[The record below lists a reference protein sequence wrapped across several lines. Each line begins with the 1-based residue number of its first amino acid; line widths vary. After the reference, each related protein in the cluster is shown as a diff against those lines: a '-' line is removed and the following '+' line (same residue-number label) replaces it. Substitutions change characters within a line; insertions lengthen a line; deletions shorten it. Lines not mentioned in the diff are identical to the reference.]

1 MTNINKILVILAATA
16 TVSMCASVAVPAA
29 EVPKLHGFVEA
40 DIGLK
45 VNDDKLASKNGYN
58 MAEQRSQ
65 FKLRYFPDEFAI
77 LKQWNTEIFF
87 KTDVLIDEY
96 TEQPKWWG
104 PRELYIA
111 FTPFSF
117 ADVKIGEQILT
128 WGTGDYIFINDQ
140 FPKDYVSFIIGR
152 DDEYL
157 KLPSYAGRL
166 TLSGKLASLDL
177 VAIPA
182 FTSNNVPKGRRISFF
197 DPLFGRVV
205 GAQSDRFFREPP
217 MKINNTEV
225 AARLYETVNSYE
237 WAFYYN
243 HGFYKSPVGY
253 KNQQTGELYYPELD
267 VYGASVQGPVPA
279 VGGIANF
286 EAGFLDSKEDDYA
299 KNRLVQGSTMQY
311 LIGYKRGFKNDF
323 EAGLQYYIIQMLHY
337 TAYKN
342 SLLPGDLQ
350 DDKAYQ
356 QYTLRFTK
364 LFANQT
370 VNASLF
376 VFYSPVD
383 KDVYLRPSLSW
394 KAADAWSLIIGGNI
408 FLGNQDNADW
418 GQYKGD
424 SNVYSRLRYSY

>member
-1 MTNINKILVILAATA
+1 MDMKRIFLILLAAA
-16 TVSMCASVAVPAA
+16 ICADTHAFAS
-29 EVPKLHGFVEA
+29 ETPKLHGFVETG
-40 DIGLK
+40 IGLK
-45 VNDDKLASKNGYN
+45 VNDDKLAAKNGYN
-58 MAEQRSQ
+58 MAEQRAQ
-65 FKLRYFPDEFAI
+65 FKLRYFPDELDI

-111 FTPFSF
+111 FTPVSF

-152 DDEYL
+152 DDDYL

-182 FTSNNVPKGRRISFF
+182 FTPNNVPDGSRVSYY
-197 DPLFGRVV
+197 DPLFGCVV
-205 GAQSDRFFREPP
+205 GTQGERYLREPP
-217 MKINNTEV
+217 MQIENTEV
-225 AARLYETVNSYE
+225 AARLYGTMNSYE
-237 WAFYYN
+237 WALYYN
-243 HGFYKSPVGY
+243 HGYYKNPVGY

-267 VYGASVQGPVPA
+267 VYGASIQGPVPI

-286 EAGFLDSKEDDYA
+286 EAGLLSSKEDDYA
-299 KNRLVQGSTMQY
+299 KNRLVQDSTMQY
-311 LIGYKRGFKNDF
+311 LLGYKRGFKNDF
-323 EAGLQYYIIQMLHY
+323 EVGAQYYLIQMLHY

-342 SLLPGDLQ
+342 SLIAGDSQ
-350 DDKAYQ
+350 DDKVYQ
-356 QYTLRFTK
+356 QFTLRLTK

-370 VNASLF
+370 VNASIF
-376 VFYSPVD
+376 VFYSPID
-383 KDVYLRPSLSW
+383 HDTYLRPSLSW
-394 KAADAWSLIIGGNI
+394 KATDAWSLVVGSNV
-408 FLGNQDNADW
+408 FLGNQNNADW
-418 GQYKGD
+418 GQFKGN
-424 SNVYSRLRYSY
+424 SNIYCRLRYSY